1 MFSYDKYLENKDSLS
16 FEEALVIYNKIM
28 SASEKD
34 DKVFKELWNDVI
46 SYASD
51 YVKIRNQWNQLSK
64 ENKISKDSIRT
75 SRHNAFISTLTPLER
90 YMKLQGWD
98 STWLQDLGS
107 VEPKNRQRLGDF
119 AGYLL
124 CIGTLRGR

>member
-28 SASEKD
+28 SATEKD

-51 YVKIRNQWNQLSK
+51 YVKIRNQWNHLSK

-98 STWLQDLGS
+98 STWMQDLGS
-107 VEPKNRQRLGDF
+107 AEPRNRQRLGDF

>member
-28 SASEKD
+28 SATEKD

-51 YVKIRNQWNQLSK
+51 YVKIRNQWNHLSK
-64 ENKISKDSIRT
+64 ENKI
-75 SRHNAFISTLTPLER
+75 
-90 YMKLQGWD
+90 
-98 STWLQDLGS
+98 
-107 VEPKNRQRLGDF
+107 
-119 AGYLL
+119 
-124 CIGTLRGR
+124 

>member
-1 MFSYDKYLENKDSLS
+1 MFSYEKYLENKDSLS
-16 FEEALVIYNKIM
+16 FDEALVIYNKIM
-28 SASEKD
+28 IASEKD
-34 DKVFKELWNDVI
+34 DKVFIELWNDVI

-98 STWLQDLGS
+98 STWMQDLGS
-107 VEPKNRQRLGDF
+107 AEPRNRQRLGDF